1 MEYRIRVYAGENIY
15 DFPLGG
21 REQLTIGSGEADD
34 CRVPSCLHSAGNI
47 GERYIVLHK
56 RNGVWLI
63 SSTDDRVIT
72 GEKTIQD
79 GDVYVLD
86 RAEHIAVCVLEHH
99 AEVTQKFRLSGH
111 DKVVIG
117 RGRGCDMVL
126 PGSNIS
132 RQHAM
137 VVCEGARWWVYD
149 NNSRNGT
156 FYNQERLSDGR
167 ALSDGDIISIGDYN
181 IRYKDHFLMI
191 GNDEDEG
198 IFEEKETVYPHWFK
212 CSPRLLR
219 ELPSETVEIQNPPME
234 ASAPETDWISI
245 LTSPVVMLISF
256 GLMAV
261 VTAASMGTLL
271 IFTGPMAIAQI
282 FLAVRSSRRQKKRYR
297 EQKEAR
303 LSKYSAYLDEAERKI
318 QSLKREQIIAMQVAS
333 PSVEECIEIAK
344 TRDMRLW
351 SRRETDGD
359 FMQPRLGTGERPVSF
374 VVKGQKNGFTIEE
387 DSLLKRAEKIVAEG
401 QKMQNVPVTCSFPEE
416 GMIGIVGERKSAVN
430 LIKNIVLQ
438 AATHHSYEEFK
449 VVSVYAKQ
457 EAGEFDWIRWLPHSF
472 DDNREYRY
480 IADSAQSADV
490 LMRSFEDILKQRSME
505 AKEGEAFLPYYLFVL
520 TEYEY
525 MEHQAALRYLLN
537 AGRALGV
544 GILFAYDRLELLPKE
559 CGAIIEVS
567 GRTGYF
573 YHKDSVGN
581 KEKFVMDTVGAERYE
596 QFARSMAPI
605 RLKGGQADSALPA
618 SITFLEGYGV
628 RRPEELA
635 VEARWGQGRTN
646 ESMAVPIGVMANG
659 EPFLFDIHEKKYG
672 PHGMVAGMTGSG
684 KSEMVQ
690 SWILS
695 MALKFS
701 PQEVAFVLIDFKG
714 TGLLLPF
721 MRLPHLAGTISDLD
735 SKIQRNL
742 IALEN
747 ELSRRKGLLDQY
759 GVNNIN
765 SYLKLYQQGKAKE
778 TLPFLFVII
787 DEFAEFKVQFPDFM
801 TVINRIFA
809 IGRTLGVFTILLTQK
824 PAGVVDDKMNA
835 NTRFRWCLKV
845 ASSADSKEMLH
856 HADAAR
862 ITVPGRAYVQ
872 VGEDEVYEL
881 IQSYYSGAPYQ
892 PNVEEKFVAGQKVS
906 VVNRQGRRICYEN
919 EAVAQAMGSGETE
932 IAKIVDY
939 LAGFVENSDYKEA
952 DKIWMPKLPGE
963 IALEE
968 IADAS
973 AFRDTGWAQA
983 RPEGLKP
990 VVGMLDAPAMQT
1002 QYPLR
1007 FDFTG
1012 DGHISIFG
1020 APGTGKTTMLQTVVM
1035 SLMLHY
1041 TPEEVNL
1048 YLMDFGGWSLGI
1060 FKDFPH
1066 VGGVVY
1072 DNEDVRLEKLVQMI
1086 ERRLFERKTRFSDI
1100 GVGSLQA
1107 YAQATG
1113 EKLPYIILA
1122 LDNFAPVLQLY
1133 PDLDSFFIQ
1142 LTREGGNYGIYLLV
1156 TANSPMALGFKIN
1169 QNIKMAVALQMT
1181 DKTDYQGIVGKTNGL
1196 EPENMEGRGLAKG
1209 NPPLEFQAALPA
1221 QGNSERERVVRI
1233 KQYAEQMRISWRGA
1247 CAPSIPIMPDVIP
1260 FGSVHGSGMV
1270 VGLSSQF
1277 VEPLSLPEM
1286 RRHYLPVVG
1295 TSGSGRSNML
1305 VVLARQAL
1313 LEKDAKVVFYSRQRY
1328 QGEWTRQENCR
1339 ILTDTGELDQYMAEL
1354 VPLLQERKQ
1363 HHDRQEDAVFT
1374 PVYIFIDDF
1383 KKAYEE
1389 MEEKTASRIG
1399 AIIRLGMGLNVNLV
1413 IAEEVDTF
1421 CRLCE
1426 QGETVCMLMAREN
1439 SGILLG
1445 GSFQSYSVFS
1455 GDLAATERMQALS
1468 EYEGYLL
1475 TKGKT
1480 TRFKAMRAT
1489 E

>member
-1 MEYRIRVYAGENIY
+1 MEYRIRVYAGESIY
-15 DFPLGG
+15 DYPLSG
-21 REQLTIGSGEADD
+21 REQLSIGSGETDD
-34 CRVPSCLHSAGNI
+34 CHIASAQI
-47 GERYIVLHK
+47 GEHYVILHK

-63 SSTDDRVIT
+63 SSTDEGVIA
-72 GEKTIQD
+72 GEKTIRD

-86 RAEHIAVCVLEHH
+86 KAAHIAVCVLEFHT
-99 AEVTQKFRLSGH
+99 EVTQKFKLTDH
-111 DKVVIG
+111 NKVVIG
-117 RGRGCDMVL
+117 RGKGCDMVL
-126 PGSNIS
+126 PGNNVS
-132 RQHAM
+132 RQHA
-137 VVCEGARWWVYD
+137 VVAREGDRWLLYD

-156 FYNQERLSDGR
+156 FYNQERLTDSKE
-167 ALSDGDIISIGDYN
+167 LSDGDVISIGDYD
-181 IRYKDHFLMI
+181 ILYKNNFLMI
-191 GNDEDEG
+191 GTCGDDG
-198 IFEEKETVYPHWFK
+198 IFEEKETVYPYWFK
-212 CSPRLLR
+212 RSPRLLR
-219 ELPSETVEIQNPPME
+219 ELPNEAVEILNPPME
-234 ASAPETDWISI
+234 AAEPETDWISI
-245 LTSPVVMLISF
+245 LTSPVVMLISL

-271 IFTGPMAIAQI
+271 IFTGPMAAAQI
-282 FLAVRSSRRQKKRYR
+282 FLAVRNSRRQKKKYR
-297 EQKEAR
+297 EREEAR
-303 LSKYSAYLDEAERKI
+303 LSRYGDYLDEAERKI
-318 QSLKREQIIAMQVAS
+318 QKLKREQIIAMQGAN
-333 PSVEECIEIAK
+333 PSVEDCMEIVASS
-344 TRDMRLW
+344 DMRLW
-351 SRRETDGD
+351 NRRESDAD
-359 FMQPRLGTGERPVSF
+359 FMQLRLGTGECPASF
-374 VVKGQKNGFTIEE
+374 SVKGQKNGFTIEE
-387 DSLLKRAEKIVAEG
+387 DSLLKRAEKIEEEG
-401 QKMQNVPVTCSFPEE
+401 QKVQDVPISCSFIAE
-416 GMIGIVGERKSAVN
+416 GMIGIVGERKSAVR
-430 LIKNIVLQ
+430 LIKNLVVQ
-438 AATHHSYEEFK
+438 AAVHHSYEE
-449 VVSVYAKQ
+449 VRIVSVFAKH

-472 DDNREYRY
+472 DDNRENRY
-480 IADSAQSADV
+480 IADSAQSTDV
-490 LMRSFEDILKQRSME
+490 LMRSFEELLKQRSME
-505 AKEGEAFLPYYLFVL
+505 AGEHMGFSPFYLFVL

-525 MEHQAALRYLLN
+525 MESQAALRYLLD
-537 AGRALGV
+537 ADSALGIGV
-544 GILFAYDRLELLPKE
+544 IFAYDKLELLPRE
-559 CGAIIEVS
+559 CSAIIEVS
-567 GRTGYF
+567 GNAGNF
-573 YHKDSVGN
+573 YHKDSISS
-581 KEKFVMDTVGAERYE
+581 KQKFVMDTVGAKRYE
-596 QFARSMAPI
+596 QLARRMAPI
-605 RLKGGQADSALPA
+605 RLKGGRSESALPT

-628 RRPEELA
+628 QRPEELD
-635 VEARWGQGRTN
+635 VGTRWRSGRTN
-646 ESMAVPIGVMANG
+646 ESMAVPIGVRANG

-695 MALKFS
+695 MALRFS
-701 PQEVAFVLIDFKG
+701 PQDVSFVLIDFKG

-721 MRLPHLAGTISDLD
+721 LKLPHLAGTISDLD

-765 SYLKLYQQGKAKE
+765 GYLRLYQQGKTE
-778 TLPFLFVII
+778 EPLPFIFVII

-856 HADAAR
+856 HADAAK

-872 VGEDEVYEL
+872 VGEDEVYEQ
-881 IQSYYSGAPYQ
+881 IQSYYSGAPYMPDVQ
-892 PNVEEKFVAGQKVS
+892 DKSVARQKVS
-906 VVNRQGRRICYEN
+906 VVNLQGRRICYEN
-919 EAVAQAMGSGETE
+919 EAVNQAMNGGVTE
-932 IAKIVDY
+932 ISKIVDY
-939 LAGFVENSDYKEA
+939 LAEFVENSEYKKA
-952 DKIWMPKLPGE
+952 DRIWMPKLSGE
-963 IALEE
+963 ICLEK

-973 AFRDTGWAQA
+973 VFRDTGWAEE
-983 RPEGLKP
+983 RPEGLNP
-990 VVGMLDAPAMQT
+990 IVGMLDAPAMQT
-1002 QYPLR
+1002 QYPLK
-1007 FDFTG
+1007 FDFTT

-1020 APGTGKTTMLQTVVM
+1020 APGTGKTTMLQTAVM

-1086 ERRLFERKTRFSDI
+1086 ERRLFERKTKFSDI
-1100 GVGSLQA
+1100 GVGSLRA
-1107 YAQATG
+1107 YMQATG
-1113 EKLPYIILA
+1113 EKLPYIVVA

-1133 PDLDSFFIQ
+1133 PDLESFFIQ

-1156 TANSPMALGFKIN
+1156 TANNPMVLGFRIN

-1221 QGNSERERVVRI
+1221 EGKSESERVVRI
-1233 KQYAEQMRISWRGA
+1233 KQYADQMRSIWKGA
-1247 CAPSIPIMPDVIP
+1247 CASPIPIMPDVIP
-1260 FGSVHGSGMV
+1260 FGTVKGRGTV

-1277 VEPLSLPEM
+1277 VEPVSLPET
-1286 RRHYLPVVG
+1286 RKHYLPVVG
-1295 TSGSGRSNML
+1295 TAGSGKSNML
-1305 VVLARQAL
+1305 VSLARQAL
-1313 LEKDAKVVFYSRQRY
+1313 DGEDASVVLFSRSRY
-1328 QGEWTRQENCR
+1328 QNAWAGRGNCR
-1339 ILTDTGELDQYMAEL
+1339 IITDTAELDQYMETL
-1354 VPLLQERKQ
+1354 VPVLQERKQ
-1363 HHDRQEDAVFT
+1363 RHDEQAGAVFA
-1374 PVYIFIDDF
+1374 PIYIFIDDY

-1389 MEEKTASRIG
+1389 MAEKTALRIG
-1399 AIIRLGMGLNVNLV
+1399 AIIRLGDGLNVNLI

-1421 CRLCE
+1421 CRLCG

-1445 GSFQSYSVFS
+1445 GNFQSYSVFS
-1455 GDLAATERMQALS
+1455 GDLASTERMQALP

-1475 TKGKT
+1475 SKGKM

>member
-1 MEYRIRVYAGENIY
+1 MEYRVRVYAGENIY
-15 DFPLGG
+15 DFPLSG
-21 REQLTIGSGEADD
+21 REQLSIGSGESDD
-34 CRVPSCLHSAGNI
+34 CRVAAEQI
-47 GERYIVLHK
+47 GERYVLFYK

-63 SSTDDRVIT
+63 CSANKALISD
-72 GEKTIQD
+72 EKAIQD
-79 GDVYVLD
+79 GDIYVLNK
-86 RAEHIAVCVLEHH
+86 EKHIAVCVLENH
-99 AEVTQKFRLSGH
+99 AEVTQRFKLSGH
-111 DKVVIG
+111 EQVVIG

-126 PGSNIS
+126 PGNNVS

-137 VVCEGARWWVYD
+137 VANKGGSWWVFD

-156 FYNQERLSDGR
+156 FYNQERLTDGR
-167 ALSDGDIISIGDYN
+167 ELVDGCIISIGDYN
-181 IRYKDHFLMI
+181 IRYKDNFLMI
-191 GNDEDEG
+191 GTHEDDG
-198 IFEEKETVYPHWFK
+198 IFDEKEVVYPHWFK
-212 CSPRLLR
+212 RSPRLLR
-219 ELPSETVEIQNPPME
+219 ELPTETVEIQNPPME
-234 ASAPETDWISI
+234 STEPETDWISI
-245 LTSPVVMLISF
+245 LTSPLVMLISF

-271 IFTGPMAIAQI
+271 IFTGPMALAQI
-282 FLAVRSSRRQKKRYR
+282 FLAVRNNKRQKRKYR
-297 EQKEAR
+297 EREEAR
-303 LSKYSAYLDEAERKI
+303 LNKYGAYLDDAERKI
-318 QSLKREQIIAMQVAS
+318 QNLKREQIVAMQGAN
-333 PSVEECIEIAK
+333 PATEDCLTIVEA
-344 TRDMRLW
+344 RDMSLW
-351 SRRETDGD
+351 SRRESDAD
-359 FMQPRLGTGERPVSF
+359 FMQLRLGTGEGHISF
-374 VVKGQKNGFTIEE
+374 TVKGQKNGFTIEE
-387 DSLLKRAEKIVAEG
+387 DSLLTRAEKIVEEG
-401 QKMQNVPVTCSFPEE
+401 QLVQNVPITCSFVQE
-416 GMIGIVGERKSAVN
+416 GLVGIVGERKSAIRLIDN
-430 LIKNIVLQ
+430 LVMQ
-438 AATHHSYEEFK
+438 AAAHHSYEEVK
-449 VVSVYAKQ
+449 IISVFAKQ
-457 EAGEFDWIRWLPHSF
+457 EAREFDWIKWLPHSF
-472 DDNREYRY
+472 DDNREIRY
-480 IADSAQSADV
+480 IADSAPSTDAM
-490 LMRSFEDILKQRSME
+490 MRSFEEILKQRSME
-505 AKEGEAFLPYYLFVL
+505 AAENVTFAPFYLFVL

-525 MEHQAALRYLLN
+525 MEHQAVMKYLSSG
-537 AGRALGV
+537 AGTLGIGV
-544 GILFAYDRLELLPKE
+544 IFAYDKVELLPKE

-567 GRTGYF
+567 GNSGKF
-573 YHKDSVGN
+573 YHKDNIGK
-581 KEKFVMDTVGAERYE
+581 KEKFVMDTVRPGGCE
-596 QFARSMAPI
+596 QLSRSMAPI
-605 RLKGGQADSALPA
+605 RLKGGQADNALPT
-618 SITFLEGYGV
+618 SITFMEGYGV
-628 RRPEELA
+628 RRPEEFH
-635 VEARWGQGRTN
+635 VGERWASGHTN
-646 ESMAVPIGVMANG
+646 ESMAVPIGVKANG
-659 EPFLFDIHEKKYG
+659 DPFLFDIHEKKYG

-701 PQEVAFVLIDFKG
+701 PQDVSFVLIDFKG

-721 MRLPHLAGTISDLD
+721 LKLPHLAGTISDLD
-735 SKIQRNL
+735 NKIQRNL

-765 SYLKLYQQGKAKE
+765 SYLRLYQQGKTE
-778 TLPFLFVII
+778 EPLPFIFVII

-824 PAGVVDDKMNA
+824 PSGVVDDKMNA

-856 HADAAR
+856 HADAAK

-881 IQSYYSGAPYQ
+881 IQSYYSGAPYMPDVQ
-892 PNVEEKFVAGQKVS
+892 EKSVAGQKVS

-919 EAVAQAMGSGETE
+919 EVVAQAMNGGETE
-932 IAKIVDY
+932 ISKIVDY
-939 LAGFVENSDYKEA
+939 LADFVENSEYKEA

-963 IALEE
+963 IYLER
-968 IADAS
+968 IAE
-973 AFRDTGWAQA
+973 AFGFGDTGWSEE

-1002 QYPLR
+1002 QYPLK
-1007 FDFTG
+1007 FDFTA

-1020 APGTGKTTMLQTVVM
+1020 APGTGKTTMLQTVIM

-1086 ERRLFERKTRFSDI
+1086 ERRLFERKTKFSDI

-1107 YAQATG
+1107 YMQATG
-1113 EKLPYIILA
+1113 EKLPYIVVA

-1156 TANSPMALGFKIN
+1156 TANNPMALGFKVN

-1196 EPENMEGRGLAKG
+1196 EPENIEGRGLAKG

-1221 QGNSERERVVRI
+1221 EGKSESERVVRI
-1233 KQYAEQMRISWRGA
+1233 KQYAEQMGSSWRGA
-1247 CAPSIPIMPDVIP
+1247 CASPIPIMPDVIP

-1270 VGLSSQF
+1270 IGLSSQF
-1277 VEPLSLPEM
+1277 VEPLSLPKM
-1286 RRHYLPVVG
+1286 RKHYLPVVG
-1295 TSGSGRSNML
+1295 TAGSGKSNML
-1305 VVLARQAL
+1305 VSLARQVL
-1313 LEKDAKVVFYSRQRY
+1313 SEEDATVVFFSRKRY
-1328 QGEWTRQENCR
+1328 QDEWARHDRCR
-1339 ILTDTGELDQYMAEL
+1339 ILSEIGELDQYMEEL

-1363 HHDRQEDAVFT
+1363 RYDEQEDAVFT
-1374 PVYIFIDDF
+1374 PVYIFIDDY

-1399 AIIRLGMGLNVNLV
+1399 AIIRLGTGLNVNLV

-1426 QGETVCMLMAREN
+1426 QGETVCMLTAREN

-1455 GDLAATERMQALS
+1455 GDLASTERMQALS

-1475 TKGKT
+1475 VKGKT